1 MLYIDLEEHTNH
13 AKVIKDCYLD
23 IDQLD
28 FIKSIYSMGC
38 LPNDEERDYQHDS
51 NEVLKYFLTRL
62 NRFPLFVTFGGGFT
76 NEEVEPFF
84 QKENLFY
91 TKIQPDKSSLFYSVQ
106 VNDASE
112 LERLLDE
119 TYWYAAVNDFY
130 FLSFTNLLTFERKI
144 VKGWFFKK
152 ERIVPV
158 IHATEEMSFITM
170 EHDFM
175 GYYLFSNEACFDT
188 EEKVKSFLPKGDGID
203 YYE

>member
-1 MLYIDLEEHTNH
+1 MLYIYLDEHTNH
-13 AKVIKDCYLD
+13 AKVVKDHYLD
-23 IDQLD
+23 IDPPGAV
-28 FIKSIYSMGC
+28 KSIYSMGC
-38 LPNDEERDYQHDS
+38 IPNDEKRDYQNDS
-51 NEVLKYFLTRL
+51 NEVLKHFLTRL

-84 QKENLFY
+84 QKENLCY
-91 TKIQPDKSSLFYSVQ
+91 TKVQPDKSSPFYSVQ

-130 FLSFTNLLTFERKI
+130 FISFTNLLTFERKM
-144 VKGWFFKK
+144 VKGWFFKR
-152 ERIVPV
+152 EQIVPV
-158 IHATEEMSFITM
+158 IHATKEMSFITM

-188 EEKVKSFLPKGDGID
+188 EDKVKAFLPKGDGID
-203 YYE
+203 YYD

>member
-13 AKVIKDCYLD
+13 AIVIKDRNLD
-23 IDQLD
+23 IDQPGA
-28 FIKSIYSMGC
+28 IKSIYSMGC
-38 LPNDEERDYQHDS
+38 LPNDEKRDYQHDS
-51 NEVLKYFLTRL
+51 NEVLKHFLTRL
-62 NRFPLFVTFGGGFT
+62 NRFPIFVTFGGGFT

-84 QKENLFY
+84 HKENLCY

-170 EHDFM
+170 EHDFR
-175 GYYLFSNEACFDT
+175 GYYLFSNEACFDS
-188 EEKVKSFLPKGDGID
+188 EDKVKAFLPKGEGID
-203 YYE
+203 YYD